1 MVENRKVS
9 IGTLAFDTTQ
19 RVEVDAA
26 ASSGDGVSHAF
37 GDLLKF
43 GFGLGHGS
51 VTSGSQQRV
60 TAVGDFGGDEML
72 GDFKGSFGGVRPAV
86 LLAA

>member
-9 IGTLAFDTTQ
+9 IGTLAFNTTQ
-19 RVEVDAA
+19 RVEIGAA

-60 TAVGDFGGDEML
+60 TAVGDFGQALERVL
-72 GDFKGSFGGVRPAV
+72 KLNCTPRVRT
-86 LLAA
+86 